1 MPEPRAPTILD
12 VAHRAGVSKST
23 VSNVIRGVRGVA
35 VAKRA
40 RVHDAIEALGYRP
53 NILARQLVQRRTTI
67 LGVVVGDLGNPFHAE
82 MAKQVERHASAC
94 GYRTMFCNTQAEE
107 TAELAG
113 IESLLEYRV
122 AGILFLAHTGA
133 SSRARELVAGVV
145 PTVFVTCGADWG
157 DVVSGDDQRGAE
169 MATRHLI
176 ELGHQRIAYF
186 ADPSVEDAA
195 DRDRQLGY
203 RRAMRRAGLA
213 PAVYYWRRAPEIVV
227 HEQRELPLQ
236 QVLCGPRRTT
246 AIFSAND
253 LGAIELLDAA
263 DRLGVGVPDELSVV
277 GFDDVLMA
285 RLARINLTTVAQPQE
300 QLARLSVDT
309 LAARLHGE
317 LTGPPVRRTVELE
330 LMVRGSTAALRLPQR
345 KVG

>member
-1 MPEPRAPTILD
+1 MPEARAPTILD

-23 VSNVIRGVRGVA
+23 VSNVVRGMRGVA
-35 VAKRA
+35 AAKRA
-40 RVHDAIEALGYRP
+40 RVHEAIEELGYRP
-53 NILARQLVQRRTTI
+53 NILARQLVQRRTKI

-133 SSRARELVAGVV
+133 SSRAHELVAGVV
-145 PTVFVTCGADWG
+145 PSVFVTCSADWG

-195 DRDRQLGY
+195 DRARQLGY

-213 PAVYYWRRAPEIVV
+213 PAVYYWRRAPETVV
-227 HEQRELPLQ
+227 HEQRELRLHQ
-236 QVLCGPRRTT
+236 SIVR
-246 AIFSAND
+246 A
-253 LGAIELLDAA
+253 AA
-263 DRLGVGVPDELSVV
+263 DDRNI
-277 GFDDVLMA
+277 F
-285 RLARINLTTVAQPQE
+285 RQ
-300 QLARLSVDT
+300 
-309 LAARLHGE
+309 
-317 LTGPPVRRTVELE
+317 
-330 LMVRGSTAALRLPQR
+330 
-345 KVG
+345 